1 MARKFKELLDK
12 MPPERRA
19 TIKEGA
25 NRLRSEMALD
35 ELREARALTQEQLAE
50 TLGVR
55 QATVSKMERRTDMYL
70 SSLRKIIEAMGGE
83 LEIRAVFPSGP
94 VQIKQFRDLGEGH
107 HEESA
112 EQKDAKGQR
121 VVA

>member
-1 MARKFKELLDK
+1 
-12 MPPERRA
+12 
-19 TIKEGA
+19 
-25 NRLRSEMALD
+25 MALD

-83 LEIRAVFPSGP
+83 LEIQAVFRAGR
-94 VQIKQFRDLGEGH
+94 F
-107 HEESA
+107 ESSNFETWA
-112 EQKDAKGQR
+112 KVTVRNSRREKLKKDKG
-121 VVA
+121 

>member
-1 MARKFKELLDK
+1 MGRKFKELLDK
-12 MPPERRA
+12 MTPERRA
-19 TIKEGA
+19 RIKEGA
-25 NRLRSEMALD
+25 EKLRSEMALD

-94 VQIKQFRDLGEGH
+94 VRINQFRDLSKTTDEDSQTD
-107 HEESA
+107 ETLQNTA
-112 EQKDAKGQR
+112 
-121 VVA
+121 

>member
-12 MPPERRA
+12 MTPERRVA
-19 TIKEGA
+19 IREGA
-25 NRLRSEMALD
+25 DKLRNDMALD

-50 TLGVR
+50 MLGIR

-94 VQIKQFRDLGEGH
+94 VRINQFRELDENRD
-107 HEESA
+107 EERPKKKNA
-112 EQKDAKGQR
+112 KDERAI
-121 VVA
+121 A

>member
-1 MARKFKELLDK
+1 MARKFKELLDG
-12 MPPERRA
+12 MTPERRA
-19 TIKEGA
+19 AIKVGA
-25 NRLRSEMALD
+25 DKLRSDMALD

-94 VQIKQFRDLGEGH
+94 VRINQFRDLGENSR
-107 HEESA
+107 EETS
-112 EQKDAKGQR
+112 EQKDPKGQR

>member
-12 MPPERRA
+12 MPLERRA
-19 TIKEGA
+19 AIKEGA
-25 NRLRSEMALD
+25 NKLRSEMALG

-83 LEIRAVFPSGP
+83 LEIQAVFPSGP
-94 VQIKQFRDLGEGH
+94 VRIKQFRDLGESNRQEQS
-107 HEESA
+107 EEKN
-112 EQKDAKGQR
+112 EKGQR